1 MAIQRG
7 HLSAEQPKGGGQN
20 VNTKRGLVGLSVLAL
35 ASGVTGSLAADY
47 KMPETKVPME
57 TCMQAAL
64 VQHAGTVVK
73 LELKVTKGTPIY
85 EFDIES
91 QDGKEWDIECDA
103 NTGQIVE
110 IEQEVRSA
118 EDPRFKAKVKISEAE
133 ARQIALK
140 KYPGEIVE
148 VEYEIEPN
156 GDASYEFDIRTK
168 GGKEMKVE
176 VDATT
181 GKIVEESEELYQI
194 GKE

>member
-1 MAIQRG
+1 MRTKPGLMILGAI
-7 HLSAEQPKGGGQN
+7 
-20 VNTKRGLVGLSVLAL
+20 VLSV
-35 ASGVTGSLAADY
+35 SGTTAVAADF
-47 KMPETKVPME
+47 KMPKTKVTVE
-57 TCMQAAL
+57 TCMQAVL
-64 VQHAGTVVK
+64 TKHAGTVGK
-73 LELKVTKGTPIY
+73 LELKVAKGTPIY
-85 EFDIES
+85 EFNVES
-91 QDGKEWDIECDA
+91 QDGTKWGIECNA

-118 EDPRFKAKVKISEAE
+118 EDPLFKAKVKISEAE

-140 KYPGEIVE
+140 RYPGEIIE

-156 GDASYEFDIRTK
+156 GDASYEFDIRTR

-176 VDATT
+176 VDASN